1 MTWEL
6 LHPKMTPEHLGFIP
20 GWLSEE
26 DPRSAREQIH
36 SHYAHGGGWHSFAHG
51 FKFNPATYS
60 LSSPGDPT
68 LRPLAKAQLRT
79 ETILF
84 YDHAWVGI
92 MQKDGSFDIA
102 RID

>member
-1 MTWEL
+1 
-6 LHPKMTPEHLGFIP
+6 MTPAHLGFLP
-20 GWLSEE
+20 DWLSLA
-26 DPRSAREQIH
+26 DPRSAKEQIH
-36 SHYAHGGGWHSFAHG
+36 SHYAHGGGWYSYKG
-51 FKFNPATYS
+51 FTFNPKTYT
-60 LSSPGDPT
+60 LKGHGDPT
-68 LRPLAKAQLRT
+68 LRPLAKATLRD

>member
-1 MTWEL
+1 MIWEL
-6 LHPKMTPEHLGFIP
+6 IHPKMTPEHLGLIP
-20 GWLSEE
+20 LFLSED

-36 SHYAHGGGWHSFAHG
+36 VRYAHGGGWHPYHG
-51 FKFNPATYS
+51 FKFNPKTYT
-60 LSSPGDPT
+60 LKHPGDPT
-68 LRPLAKAQLRT
+68 LRPLARAQLRT

-84 YDHAWVGI
+84 YDYAWVGI